1 MENKNLSQ
9 NLNFSASLKDFAPS
23 LLYLLFSLPLGM
35 LYFTAVIAGVSLGAG
50 TLIIYIGIP
59 LLAFTLVAAKG
70 FVNFDKILASKLLN
84 QNICLHPMD
93 SFQAQD
99 GKGFIRNILDT
110 IKHPRNWSYILYC
123 IVKLPIGILNFTVA
137 ITLTV
142 LSLGFLLS
150 PVLYAVLKFLDLD
163 ILISN
168 DIFYILGVNIPQSAQ
183 AGITFILGV
192 FISYLT
198 VNIVNVMAKKSA
210 EATLKLK

>member
-9 NLNFSASLKDFAPS
+9 TLNFSNSLKDFAPS
-23 LLYLLFSLPLGM
+23 LLYLLFSLPLGIV
-35 LYFTAVIAGVSLGAG
+35 YFTSVIAGVSLGAG
-50 TLIIYIGIP
+50 TIIIYIGIP
-59 LLAFTLVAAKG
+59 ILAFTLVAAKG

-84 QNICLHPMD
+84 TNISLPPLN

-110 IKHPRNWSYILYC
+110 IKYPKNWSYILYS

-137 ITLTV
+137 ITLTT

-150 PVLYAVLKFLDLD
+150 PVFYAAIKFLDLD
-163 ILISN
+163 VLISN
-168 DIFYILGVNIPQSAQ
+168 DVFFILGLNIPQSAQ
-183 AGITFILGV
+183 AGITFIMGV
-192 FISYLT
+192 FISYFT
-198 VNIVNVMAKKSA
+198 VKVVNTMAKKSA